1 MPKGGMPKGGMPE
14 PALEL
19 RGLEK
24 RFGAHRAVAAI
35 DLTVQPGEFVTLLGP
50 SGCGKTTTLN
60 MIAGFLAPDAGAI
73 RLNGRSVET
82 LAAHRRDLG
91 LVFQDY
97 ALFPHRTCAENIAFG
112 LRMRHVPR
120 TEIADRV
127 RDALAMV
134 RLEGFGDRRPAQ
146 LSGGQR
152 QRVALAR
159 ALVVRPALLLLD
171 EPLSNLDLKLRE
183 EMRVEIS
190 GLQRRL
196 GIATVFVTHDQDEA
210 LTMSDRI
217 AVMRQGRIE
226 QIGTARD
233 IYERPATAFVATF
246 IGSINMIRSKV
257 LDQSNCGRLT
267 LDTGAGPA
275 SVPAGNIPLGSTALL
290 TIRPERLNLAAPGS
304 APEGACV
311 WPAGITRVT
320 YLGAR
325 LEVALRLGDGSDA
338 TAHLVNTG
346 LTNWLPG
353 DTADAWFR
361 PEDAWMIPTHEET
374 PS

>member
-1 MPKGGMPKGGMPE
+1 MGMPDMGE
-14 PALEL
+14 SAAPALEL

-24 RFGAHRAVAAI
+24 RFGTHRAVAAI
-35 DLTVQPGEFVTLLGP
+35 DLTVRQGEFVTLLGP

-60 MIAGFLAPDAGAI
+60 MIAGFLAPDGGSI
-73 RLNGRSVET
+73 RLAGRPVEN
-82 LAAHRRDLG
+82 LPAHKRDLG

-112 LRMRHVPR
+112 LRMRRLPR
-120 TEIADRV
+120 AEIAERV

-134 RLEGFGDRRPAQ
+134 RLDGFADRRPAQ

-159 ALVVRPALLLLD
+159 ALVIRPALLLLD

-190 GLQRRL
+190 SLQRRL

-217 AVMRQGRIE
+217 AVMQHGRIE
-226 QIGTARD
+226 QIGGPSD
-233 IYERPATAFVATF
+233 IYERPATEFVATF
-246 IGSINMIRSKV
+246 IGTINRFRSQV
-257 LDQSNCGRLT
+257 VGQSNCGSVLLQTPAGDARL
-267 LDTGAGPA
+267 PA
-275 SVPAGNIPLGSTALL
+275 SATPTGPETLL
-290 TIRPERLNLAAPGS
+290 TIRPERMNLAAPNTAPPGS
-304 APEGACV
+304 IA
-311 WPAGITRVT
+311 WPCTITRVT

-325 LEVALRLGDGSDA
+325 LEVTLHFADGSA
-338 TAHLVNTG
+338 GVAHLTNTG
-346 LTNWLPG
+346 TQSWSSG
-353 DTADAWFR
+353 DAAEGWFR
-361 PEDAWMIPTHEET
+361 PEDAWLLPMGEA
-374 PS
+374 SS